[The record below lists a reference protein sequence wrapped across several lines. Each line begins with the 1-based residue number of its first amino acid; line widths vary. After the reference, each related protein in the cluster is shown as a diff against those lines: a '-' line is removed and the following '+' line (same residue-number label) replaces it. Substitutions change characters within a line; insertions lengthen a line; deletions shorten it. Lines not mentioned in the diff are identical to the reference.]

1 MKDKVWQKYEN
12 AKRRH
17 LKVELTADT
26 ESIYSAAI
34 LWFFAISGLSRDQ
47 KHIYAQILVLLV
59 NSAEQIDVL
68 WPWYLL
74 GLRK

>member
-12 AKRRH
+12 AKRKH
-17 LKVELTADT
+17 VKVELTADT

-34 LWFFAISGLSRDQ
+34 LWLFAISGLSRDQ

-59 NSAEQIDVL
+59 
-68 WPWYLL
+68 LL
-74 GLRK
+74 NKLMYYDHGIYYG